1 VRVNLVRCFAAL
13 LGLTTVSTA
22 WAEFGQ
28 NSQGQYVPPK
38 KWSNFQAAPTAE
50 PAPTLVPIPTTPLA
64 SRPSDTRGQATSRS
78 TTDRI
83 AVVRH
88 RLRRDRW
95 QRMRSTRLQ
104 AQSHCWYDLSAEGTE
119 RRLKRFLHLPANRST
134 QRPNII
140 QHQSLTAQRMVTAY
154 TTLRPQPHHHLPM
167 HTRQKHHGMTADCRQ
182 ALAAHPISHVL
193 PNDCR
198 SAHGSVVVTFSCG
211 VWPTTNIDAS

>member
-1 VRVNLVRCFAAL
+1 MFRPKSGAISKRPQPLSQRPRSCRFRQRRSRVAPAILVDRPHREAL
-13 LGLTTVSTA
+13 
-22 WAEFGQ
+22 
-28 NSQGQYVPPK
+28 
-38 KWSNFQAAPTAE
+38 
-50 PAPTLVPIPTTPLA
+50 
-64 SRPSDTRGQATSRS
+64 
-78 TTDRI
+78 RI
-83 AVVRH
+83 LEVVRH

-104 AQSHCWYDLSAEGTE
+104 VLSHCWYDLSAEGTE

-140 QHQSLTAQRMVTAY
+140 RHQSLTAQRMVTAY